1 MSINDVSKMFYIK
14 NINRVFN
21 LGYLCA
27 LFIFLIYIINNIIYI
42 YYYYNTMLIEI
53 SSQFF
58 YCFVC
63 IFIVFVIL
71 HFYIIYCNK
80 QNDIKSDD
88 TINDLEKNIS
98 VSNENYTKKN
108 IIYDLIDSINSKQ
121 QQFFEK
127 LRSNPSD

>member
-1 MSINDVSKMFYIK
+1 MFYIK

>member
-98 VSNENYTKKN
+98 VSNENHTKKN

>member
-1 MSINDVSKMFYIK
+1 MFYIK

-98 VSNENYTKKN
+98 VSNENHTKKN

>member
-1 MSINDVSKMFYIK
+1 
-14 NINRVFN
+14 
-21 LGYLCA
+21 
-27 LFIFLIYIINNIIYI
+27 
-42 YYYYNTMLIEI
+42 MLIEI